1 LKKTVTF
8 MINPLNIPPL
18 VTRTG
23 VSSLAPAARSGHAT
37 SPASWF
43 DPATVSA
50 DTHISADLSPASRGL
65 SVEQHA
71 AQVLQHLCGERDEG
85 A

>member
-1 LKKTVTF
+1 
-8 MINPLNIPPL
+8 MINPLNIPPP
-18 VTRTG
+18 VPRTG
-23 VSSLAPAARSGHAT
+23 SSALAPAARSGNAG

-43 DPATVSA
+43 DLATVSA
-50 DTHISADLSPASRGL
+50 DTHISADLHPASRGL

>member
-1 LKKTVTF
+1 
-8 MINPLNIPPL
+8 MINPLNIPPF
-18 VTRTG
+18 VPRAG
-23 VSSLAPAARSGHAT
+23 SSSLAPASRSGQAG

-43 DPATVSA
+43 DPTTVSA
-50 DTHISADLSPASRGL
+50 DTRISADLSPASRGL

-71 AQVLQHLCGERDEG
+71 AQVLQHLCAERDEG